1 MFSGIIETTAIIK
14 NIVENNEQ
22 FIIDVEKPSNFD
34 DLKVGDSISVDGVC
48 LTVEKFDETQI
59 QFTIAHETIQVTGW
73 SKASLQNKKV
83 NLERALK
90 VDSRLHGHW
99 VTGHVDNVSEVSS
112 KTFEGDSLII
122 KVAMLDSFKKLIWQ
136 KGSVTLNGVSLTVN
150 EVTSEYFSVCLIPE
164 TLRVT
169 NIADI
174 DEGQKINVE
183 FDYMARAVVNFL
195 ENSNIDNLQL
205 KEIFKGDLEI
215 TSKGSYA

>member
-14 NIVENNEQ
+14 SIVESNGQLVVN
-22 FIIDVEKPSNFD
+22 IEKPSNFD
-34 DLKVGDSISVDGVC
+34 DLKVGDSISIDGIC
-48 LTVEKFDETQI
+48 LTVEKFDESQI

-73 SKASLQNKKV
+73 SKTSLLNKKI

-99 VTGHVDNVSEVSS
+99 VTGHVDYVSEVSS
-112 KTFEGDSLII
+112 KNFEGDSLII
-122 KVAMLDSFKKLIWQ
+122 KVSMLDSFKKLIWK

-150 EVTSEYFSVCLIPE
+150 EVTSDYFAVCLIPE

-169 NIADI
+169 NLADI
-174 DEGQKINVE
+174 IEGQKINVE

-195 ENSNIDNLQL
+195 ENSSIENLQL